1 MSSTSRGSHQPVH
14 DRFGAG
20 AMSRESMAA
29 SAGGCRAR
37 AAHLVALGL
46 LAGMLASPAA
56 VDAAGPTVTIS
67 MPAQAAAP
75 TCNLQYATQD
85 VFAGIFAAVPTPE
98 GEPSP
103 SARLAQLDPP
113 YWRVNSNSD
122 GGIAG
127 MSLPFPAPYTSSDG
141 RHVAAW
147 DFSHQVALLDEAPA
161 SVPRLLSISS
171 PPDVLF
177 TGTGPLGPSSHP
189 GTLRDQSFGELAAYM
204 AGLVRYY
211 NTGILASGSG
221 STVSYTA
228 GTIVDAGQDFTR
240 FGRGDYRVTV
250 DAPQQ
255 DGHAGWQTTTVTGVP
270 SAHVLQVAGWS
281 SGIPA
286 AGTAFNLG
294 SSTPPITSPV
304 PATPWPRP
312 PGAGP
317 VRYWEIMNEPD
328 LGNTFFPR
336 ASPAVLPPS
345 PTLTGVQAPGGRLQP
360 GRTYAY
366 RLTAMNIGGVESAGG
381 AETKVSLGAGQNAV
395 RLTWGATSDLGLRP
409 FATRIYGRDAGS
421 EQAMVV
427 VGRDAPGG
435 LTWTDLGTVEPSGR
449 LPAADQGTAG
459 FQLFRA
465 NEYRR
470 MWDVVVPAMKAID
483 HSIKVVGPTLSNPTS
498 LANLDV
504 ATTVVTRGP
513 DDQSYID
520 RRDYVQVLMA
530 RPTNPPDVISVHSYA
545 GSRGSLDS
553 DAALFAEPDGVA
565 IKEYRVSVQPYVK
578 ATPVWETETNAE
590 AGGLERDD
598 FRGVTQMNSAW
609 LAHDFARTC
618 AGTPQVR
625 TLFQYEYAL
634 NNTFALVA
642 PGRPPSGCPPEP
654 ACRIAPGRPVLP
666 YWTLM
671 YLNKLVPRGS
681 RLLSV
686 STAPAGFDVLAV
698 AVPPRFTT
706 VEALVVNHQVGPAR
720 GLGTPGAL
728 DLQLVGASSAATRMW
743 TVDGDTGLTS
753 GPALRSL
760 GGAATVA
767 VASKGYGVTFV
778 EFHTVGGAAVPGHA
792 GAHPLAL
799 GAALLLLLALL
810 AAAWL
815 LVTGRLR
822 L

>member
-1 MSSTSRGSHQPVH
+1 MS
-14 DRFGAG
+14 
-20 AMSRESMAA
+20 A
-29 SAGGCRAR
+29 SAARRRAR
-37 AAHLVALGL
+37 TGAAALLGIL
-46 LAGMLASPAA
+46 IGMLASPAA
-56 VDAAGPTVTIS
+56 VGAAGPSVTIS
-67 MPAQAAAP
+67 MPAQSTAP

-85 VFAGIFAAVPTPE
+85 VFAGIFAAVPTPD

-103 SARLAQLDPP
+103 SARLAQLNPP

-122 GGIAG
+122 GGPAG

-141 RHVAAW
+141 RQVAAW
-147 DFSHQVALLDEAPA
+147 DFSHQVSLLDEAPA

-177 TGTGPLGPSSHP
+177 TGTGPLGPSNRP
-189 GTLRDQSFGELAAYM
+189 GTLRDQSYGELAAYM
-204 AGLVRYY
+204 ADLVKYY

-221 STVSYTA
+221 SAVSYT
-228 GTIVDAGQDFTR
+228 GTTLTDSGQDLSR
-240 FGRGDYRVTV
+240 FGTGTFSVTV
-250 DAPQQ
+250 DSAGP
-255 DGHAGWQTTTVTGVP
+255 DGHITWQTVVISSVSGQ
-270 SAHVLQVAGWS
+270 HVLHVAGWPR
-281 SGIPA
+281 GTPT
-286 AGTAFNLG
+286 AGSAYNLA

-304 PATPWPRP
+304 FATPWPRP

-317 VRYWEIMNEPD
+317 IRYWEIMNEPD

-336 ASPAVLPPS
+336 ASPAVLPPT
-345 PTLTGVQAPGGRLQP
+345 PAVTGVEAAGGHLRPGQ
-360 GRTYAY
+360 TYSY
-366 RLTAMNIGGVESAGG
+366 RLTAMNIGGVESAAGTE
-381 AETKVSLGAGQNAV
+381 ARVTLGPGQNAV
-395 RLTWGATSDLGLRP
+395 RLTWAPTSNLGLRP
-409 FATRIYGRDAGS
+409 FATRVYGRDAGS

-435 LTWTDLGTVEPSGR
+435 QAWTDLGNVDPGGR
-449 LPAADQGTAG
+449 MPVADQGTAG

-470 MWDVVVPAMKAID
+470 MWDVVVPAMKAVD
-483 HSIKVVGPTLSNPTS
+483 RSIQVVGPTLSNPTS
-498 LANLDV
+498 LAHPDV
-504 ATTVVTRGP
+504 DTTVVTRGP

-520 RRDYVQVLMA
+520 RRDYVQVLMT

-545 GSRGSLDS
+545 GSRGSADG
-553 DAALFAEPDGVA
+553 DAALFAEPDA
-565 IKEYRVSVQPYVK
+565 IALKEYRTSVQPFVR
-578 ATPVWETETNAE
+578 ATPVWETESNAE

-609 LAHDFARTC
+609 LAHNFARTC
-618 AGTPQVR
+618 VSAPQVR

-634 NNTFALVA
+634 DNTFALVSA
-642 PGRPPSGCPPEP
+642 GRPPSNCPPEP

-706 VEALVVNHQVGPAR
+706 VETLVVNRQAGTAR
-720 GLGTPGAL
+720 GLGIPGTL
-728 DLQLVGASSAATRMW
+728 DVQLVGASSSATR
-743 TVDGDTGLTS
+743 TLTIDQNTSLTS
-753 GPALRSL
+753 GPAAVSL
-760 GGAATVA
+760 GSASTVA
-767 VASKGYGVTFV
+767 VDSRGFGVTFV
-778 EFHTVGGAAVPGHA
+778 EFHTRGGAPARGPDGGRPIAVA
-792 GAHPLAL
+792 VA
-799 GAALLLLLALL
+799 LLALL
-810 AAAWL
+810 ATLGAAAWL
-815 LVTGRLR
+815 LATGRLR